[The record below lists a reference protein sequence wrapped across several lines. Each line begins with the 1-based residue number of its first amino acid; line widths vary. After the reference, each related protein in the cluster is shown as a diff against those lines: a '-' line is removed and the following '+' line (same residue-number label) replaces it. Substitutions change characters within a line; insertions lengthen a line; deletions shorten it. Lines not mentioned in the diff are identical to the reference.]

1 MEKVRKE
8 EEYYDMFPTVFCLL
22 LSCISYLISLCYVP
36 LNFFMMHLTGEG
48 NSDVDSDG
56 EGDGDG
62 DDNLDAVSNAES
74 AGLGV
79 RLG

>member
-1 MEKVRKE
+1 
-8 EEYYDMFPTVFCLL
+8 
-22 LSCISYLISLCYVP
+22 
-36 LNFFMMHLTGEG
+36 MMHLTGDG

-62 DDNLDAVSNAES
+62 DDNLDTVSSAES